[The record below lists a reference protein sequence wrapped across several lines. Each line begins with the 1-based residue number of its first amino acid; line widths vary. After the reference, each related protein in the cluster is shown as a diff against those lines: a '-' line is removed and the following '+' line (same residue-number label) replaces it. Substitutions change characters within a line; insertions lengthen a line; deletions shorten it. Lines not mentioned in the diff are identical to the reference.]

1 MPIILKF
8 MHLFA
13 FFFYIYVVFGM
24 EIFYNLYQVPT
35 DGSPSYNMYRQVGN
49 FSSLTKGMYVMV
61 QILTEAGWSMIAYDH
76 CWRAPFYYG
85 YIMLFFC
92 LCHITIV
99 YIIATLIKGI
109 FWEVFFTV
117 NTVFEE
123 REHTTEEEEVREE
136 AMAKKTH

>member
-8 MHLFA
+8 MNLFA
-13 FFFYIYVVFGM
+13 FFFYIYVIFGM
-24 EIFYNLYQVPT
+24 EVFYNFYPYNMP
-35 DGSPSYNMYRQVGN
+35 GSPAYNQYQQVGN
-49 FSSLTKGMYVMV
+49 FKNFMNGMYVMV

-76 CWRAPFYYG
+76 CWRAPYYYA

-117 NTVFEE
+117 NTIFEA
-123 REHTTEEEEVREE
+123 REKSNE
-136 AMAKKTH
+136 A

>member
-13 FFFYIYVVFGM
+13 FFFYIYVIFAM
-24 EIFYNLYQVPT
+24 EVFYNFYAT
-35 DGSPSYNMYRQVGN
+35 RGSPAYNQYIQVGN
-49 FSSLTKGMYVMV
+49 FTTFWKGMYVMV
-61 QILTEAGWSMIAYDH
+61 QVLTEAGWSMVAFDH
-76 CWRAPFYYG
+76 SWRAPYYYV

-117 NTVFEE
+117 NTIFDE
-123 REHTTEEEEVREE
+123 R
-136 AMAKKTH
+136 